1 MRWNWEIGQGICLE
15 FVLSIRIL
23 LRHFFHHSILFF
35 RFISDQSKVR
45 IFLTFLY
52 SLFHSLF
59 YNKNTLQFF
68 FLTISQYCWWNSI
81 EKGYGHMKM
90 VTICFSSRVNR
101 RSKNRRKIKKEL
113 WIVYFFFFSVLI
125 IFSLVLILLNVC
137 NVEYFPSIVFKYLRI
152 FTLRTNLF
160 YCYIYWVSAKLW
172 HYCCGLLQLKFTV
185 KFAVTFSL
193 GLQILFHL
201 FCKPCLLFYIIYTL
215 YRLDLNFKVFQLFQ
229 STLDIGCITNPWIW
243 K

>member
-1 MRWNWEIGQGICLE
+1 MYANVCFRTKDVWISIYYMRRQRYTLKMWIRWNWKIGQGICLE

-59 YNKNTLQFF
+59 YNTNTLQFF
-68 FLTISQYCWWNSI
+68 FLTISQNCWWNSI

-90 VTICFSSRVNR
+90 VTICFSSRVSR
-101 RSKNRRKIKKEL
+101 RSKNHSENKKKL

-125 IFSLVLILLNVC
+125 IFFSGVDFIKFMQCGILSVNS
-137 NVEYFPSIVFKYLRI
+137 F
-152 FTLRTNLF
+152 
-160 YCYIYWVSAKLW
+160 
-172 HYCCGLLQLKFTV
+172 
-185 KFAVTFSL
+185 
-193 GLQILFHL
+193 
-201 FCKPCLLFYIIYTL
+201 
-215 YRLDLNFKVFQLFQ
+215 
-229 STLDIGCITNPWIW
+229 
-243 K
+243 